1 MNSLIFTFVWIL
13 ISIAFVTMLVTT
25 IVKIANKSKFVGV
38 LISTVTLFF
47 VGLICFVSI
56 FLTLPKSSSYS
67 VDQLFGEQQT
77 KDKKTETKKLEDTPE
92 KGLKG
97 LELGDKIRVN
107 GLEIT
112 VVKAEFVQPEDQYYY
127 PENGKVLKV
136 YYKFKNVDKKQILVD
151 NSAFDLT
158 IDGESQN
165 QFFGMNENTPGF
177 QHQLKKGDTEN
188 SYLYYDVPEADNY
201 KVEMNFKPEDKTYKA
216 DWNIK
221 NSEVKETESNQ
232 PPATEEVPTEQIPSS
247 EEQYNNNNAVQNNDQ
262 QKKLEEQEK
271 KRQEEADKKAQ
282 EEEKQAEADKKREE
296 ELKQKEEE
304 KAKEEEEEKKAQ
316 EEADKKAEE
325 QQRKEEEQAQE
336 DAEKKAE
343 EQQRQAEEKAKEEA
357 DRKAQEEA
365 DKKAQEDAEQ
375 KAKDNSSNEDKA
387 DSKSNEDE

>member
-304 KAKEEEEEKKAQ
+304 KAKEEEAKKAQ

>member
-232 PPATEEVPTEQIPSS
+232 PLATEEVPTEQIPSS

-304 KAKEEEEEKKAQ
+304 KAKEEEKKAQ

>member
-107 GLEIT
+107 GLEVT

-247 EEQYNNNNAVQNNDQ
+247 EEQYNNNAVQNNDQ

-304 KAKEEEEEKKAQ
+304 KAKEEEEKKAQ
-316 EEADKKAEE
+316 EDAEQKAEE
-325 QQRKEEEQAQE
+325 QQRKKEEQAQE

-375 KAKDNSSNEDKA
+375 KVKDNSSNEDKA

>member
-177 QHQLKKGDTEN
+177 QHRLKKGDTEN

-232 PPATEEVPTEQIPSS
+232 PLATEEVPTEQIPSS
-247 EEQYNNNNAVQNNDQ
+247 EEQYNNNAVQNNDQ

-304 KAKEEEEEKKAQ
+304 KAKEEEEKKAQ

>member
-247 EEQYNNNNAVQNNDQ
+247 EEQYNNNAVQNNNQ

-304 KAKEEEEEKKAQ
+304 KAKEEEKKAQ

-365 DKKAQEDAEQ
+365 DKKAEEDAEQ

>member
-232 PPATEEVPTEQIPSS
+232 PLATEKVPTEQIPSS
-247 EEQYNNNNAVQNNDQ
+247 EEQYNNNAVQNNDQ

-304 KAKEEEEEKKAQ
+304 KAKEEEEKKAQ

-375 KAKDNSSNEDKA
+375 KAK
-387 DSKSNEDE
+387 

>member
-247 EEQYNNNNAVQNNDQ
+247 EEQYNNNNNAVQNNDQ

-304 KAKEEEEEKKAQ
+304 KAKEEEEKKAQ

>member
-67 VDQLFGEQQT
+67 VYQLFGEQQT

-232 PPATEEVPTEQIPSS
+232 PLATEEVPTEQIPSS
-247 EEQYNNNNAVQNNDQ
+247 EEQYNNNAVQNNDQ

-304 KAKEEEEEKKAQ
+304 KAKEEEEKKAQ

-336 DAEKKAE
+336 DVEKKAE

>member
-304 KAKEEEEEKKAQ
+304 KAKEEEKKAQ

-365 DKKAQEDAEQ
+365 DKKAEEDAEQ

>member
-247 EEQYNNNNAVQNNDQ
+247 EEQYNNNAVQNNNQ

-304 KAKEEEEEKKAQ
+304 KAKEEEKKAQ

>member
-177 QHQLKKGDTEN
+177 QHQLKKGNTEN

-247 EEQYNNNNAVQNNDQ
+247 EEQYNNNAVQNNDQ

-304 KAKEEEEEKKAQ
+304 KAKEEEKKAQ

>member
-25 IVKIANKSKFVGV
+25 IVKIANKSKFVGA

-247 EEQYNNNNAVQNNDQ
+247 EEQYNNNAVQNNNQ

-304 KAKEEEEEKKAQ
+304 KAKEEEKKAQ

>member
-107 GLEIT
+107 GLEVT

-247 EEQYNNNNAVQNNDQ
+247 EEQYNNNAVQNNDQ

-304 KAKEEEEEKKAQ
+304 KAKEEEEKKAQ
-316 EEADKKAEE
+316 EDAEQKAEE
-325 QQRKEEEQAQE
+325 QQRKKEEQAQE

>member
-232 PPATEEVPTEQIPSS
+232 PLATEEVPTEQIPSS
-247 EEQYNNNNAVQNNDQ
+247 EEQYNNNAVQNNDQ

-304 KAKEEEEEKKAQ
+304 KAKEEEEKKAQ

-365 DKKAQEDAEQ
+365 DKRAQEDAEQ

>member
-201 KVEMNFKPEDKTYKA
+201 KVEMNFKPEDKAYKA

-304 KAKEEEEEKKAQ
+304 KAKEEEE
-316 EEADKKAEE
+316 KKAEE

>member
-107 GLEIT
+107 GLEVT

-247 EEQYNNNNAVQNNDQ
+247 EEQYNNNAVQNNDQ

-304 KAKEEEEEKKAQ
+304 KAKEEEKKAQ
-316 EEADKKAEE
+316 EDDEQKAEE
-325 QQRKEEEQAQE
+325 QQRKKEEQAQE

>member
-107 GLEIT
+107 GLEVT

-247 EEQYNNNNAVQNNDQ
+247 EEQYNNNAVQNNDQ

-304 KAKEEEEEKKAQ
+304 KAKEEEKKAQ
-316 EEADKKAEE
+316 EDDEQKAEE
-325 QQRKEEEQAQE
+325 QQRKKEEQAQE

-387 DSKSNEDE
+387 DSKPNENE

>member
-304 KAKEEEEEKKAQ
+304 KKAQ

-387 DSKSNEDE
+387 DSKSNKDE

>member
-247 EEQYNNNNAVQNNDQ
+247 EEQYNNNAVQNNNQ

-304 KAKEEEEEKKAQ
+304 KAKEEEEKKAQ

>member
-247 EEQYNNNNAVQNNDQ
+247 EEQYNNNAVQNNDQ

-304 KAKEEEEEKKAQ
+304 KAKEEEKKAQ

-387 DSKSNEDE
+387 DSKPNENE

>member
-247 EEQYNNNNAVQNNDQ
+247 EEQYNNNAVQNNDQ

-304 KAKEEEEEKKAQ
+304 KAKEEEEKKAQ

-325 QQRKEEEQAQE
+325 KKAQEEEQAQE

>member
-177 QHQLKKGDTEN
+177 QHQLKKGNTEN

-304 KAKEEEEEKKAQ
+304 KAKEEEEKKAQ

>member
-1 MNSLIFTFVWIL
+1 MNSLIFMFVWIL

-247 EEQYNNNNAVQNNDQ
+247 EEQYNNNAVQNNDQ

-304 KAKEEEEEKKAQ
+304 KKAQ

-325 QQRKEEEQAQE
+325 KKAQEEEQAQE

-343 EQQRQAEEKAKEEA
+343 EQQRQAEKKAKEEA

>member
-232 PPATEEVPTEQIPSS
+232 PLATEEVPTEQIPSS
-247 EEQYNNNNAVQNNDQ
+247 EEQYNNNAVQNNDQ

-304 KAKEEEEEKKAQ
+304 KAKEEEKKAQ

-387 DSKSNEDE
+387 YSKSNEDE

>member
-271 KRQEEADKKAQ
+271 KRQEEVDKKAQ

-304 KAKEEEEEKKAQ
+304 KAKEEEKKAQ

>member
-25 IVKIANKSKFVGV
+25 IVKIANKSKFVGA

-136 YYKFKNVDKKQILVD
+136 YYKFKNVDKKKILVD

-247 EEQYNNNNAVQNNDQ
+247 EEQYNNNAVQNNNQ

-304 KAKEEEEEKKAQ
+304 KAKEEEEKKAQ

-365 DKKAQEDAEQ
+365 DKKAEEDAEQ

>member
-247 EEQYNNNNAVQNNDQ
+247 EEQYNNNAVQNNDQ

-304 KAKEEEEEKKAQ
+304 KAKEEEAKKAQ

>member
-232 PPATEEVPTEQIPSS
+232 PLATEEVPTEQIPSS
-247 EEQYNNNNAVQNNDQ
+247 EEQYNNNAVQNNDQ

-304 KAKEEEEEKKAQ
+304 KAKEEEKKAQ

>member
-1 MNSLIFTFVWIL
+1 MISLIFTFVWIL

-67 VDQLFGEQQT
+67 VDQLFGDQQT
-77 KDKKTETKKLEDTPE
+77 KDKKTENKKLEDTPE

-107 GLEIT
+107 GLEVT
-112 VVKAEFVQPEDQYYY
+112 VVKAEFVQPENQYNY
-127 PENGKVLKV
+127 PEKGKVLKV
-136 YYKFKNVDKKQILVD
+136 YYKFENVGKKQILVD
-151 NSAFDLT
+151 NSAFELT

-165 QFFGMNENTPGF
+165 QFFGMNENTSGF

-188 SYLYYDVPEADNY
+188 SYLYYDVPEADSY

-221 NSEVKETESNQ
+221 KSEVKETESNQ
-232 PPATEEVPTEQIPSS
+232 PPATEEVPTEQIPQS
-247 EEQYNNNNAVQNNDQ
+247 EEPYNNAAQNNEQ

-271 KRQEEADKKAQ
+271 KRQEEANKKAQ
-282 EEEKQAEADKKREE
+282 EEQAEADKKREE

-304 KAKEEEEEKKAQ
+304 AK
-316 EEADKKAEE
+316 KKAEE
-325 QQRKEEEQAQE
+325 EQRKEEQAQE
-336 DAEKKAE
+336 DAEQKAE
-343 EQQRQAEEKAKEEA
+343 EQQNQADEKAKEEA
-357 DRKAQEEA
+357 NRKAQEEA
-365 DKKAQEDAEQ
+365 DKKAQENADQNAQ
-375 KAKDNSSNEDKA
+375 DNSSNEDKA
-387 DSKSNEDE
+387 DSRSNENEE

>member
-304 KAKEEEEEKKAQ
+304 KKAQ

-325 QQRKEEEQAQE
+325 KKAQEEEQAQE

>member
-201 KVEMNFKPEDKTYKA
+201 KVEMNFKPEDKAYKA

-304 KAKEEEEEKKAQ
+304 KKAQ

>member
-127 PENGKVLKV
+127 PENGKVLKS
-136 YYKFKNVDKKQILVD
+136 IL
-151 NSAFDLT
+151 
-158 IDGESQN
+158 
-165 QFFGMNENTPGF
+165 
-177 QHQLKKGDTEN
+177 
-188 SYLYYDVPEADNY
+188 
-201 KVEMNFKPEDKTYKA
+201 
-216 DWNIK
+216 
-221 NSEVKETESNQ
+221 
-232 PPATEEVPTEQIPSS
+232 
-247 EEQYNNNNAVQNNDQ
+247 
-262 QKKLEEQEK
+262 
-271 KRQEEADKKAQ
+271 
-282 EEEKQAEADKKREE
+282 
-296 ELKQKEEE
+296 
-304 KAKEEEEEKKAQ
+304 
-316 EEADKKAEE
+316 
-325 QQRKEEEQAQE
+325 
-336 DAEKKAE
+336 
-343 EQQRQAEEKAKEEA
+343 
-357 DRKAQEEA
+357 
-365 DKKAQEDAEQ
+365 
-375 KAKDNSSNEDKA
+375 
-387 DSKSNEDE
+387 

>member
-247 EEQYNNNNAVQNNDQ
+247 EEQYNNNAVQNNDQ

-304 KAKEEEEEKKAQ
+304 KAKEEEKKAQ

-365 DKKAQEDAEQ
+365 DKKAKEYAEQ

>member
-97 LELGDKIRVN
+97 LELGDKIRMN

-112 VVKAEFVQPEDQYYY
+112 VVKAEFVQSEDQYYY

-304 KAKEEEEEKKAQ
+304 KAKEEEKKAQ

>member
-304 KAKEEEEEKKAQ
+304 K
-316 EEADKKAEE
+316 
-325 QQRKEEEQAQE
+325 
-336 DAEKKAE
+336 KAE

-357 DRKAQEEA
+357 DRKVQEEA

>member
-177 QHQLKKGDTEN
+177 QHQLKKGNTEN
-188 SYLYYDVPEADNY
+188 SYVYYDVPEADNY

-247 EEQYNNNNAVQNNDQ
+247 EEQYNNNAVQNNDQ

-304 KAKEEEEEKKAQ
+304 KAKEEEKKAQ

>member
-177 QHQLKKGDTEN
+177 QHQLKKGNTEN

-247 EEQYNNNNAVQNNDQ
+247 EEQYNNNNNNAVQNNDQ

-296 ELKQKEEE
+296 ELKQK
-304 KAKEEEEEKKAQ
+304 EEEKKAQ

>member
-247 EEQYNNNNAVQNNDQ
+247 EEQYNNNAVQNNDQ

-304 KAKEEEEEKKAQ
+304 KAKEEEKKAQ

-325 QQRKEEEQAQE
+325 KKAQEEEQAQE

>member
-1 MNSLIFTFVWIL
+1 M
-13 ISIAFVTMLVTT
+13 
-25 IVKIANKSKFVGV
+25 

-247 EEQYNNNNAVQNNDQ
+247 EEQYNNNAVQNNDQ

-304 KAKEEEEEKKAQ
+304 KAKEEEEKKAQ

-336 DAEKKAE
+336 DVEKKAE

>member
-221 NSEVKETESNQ
+221 NSEVKKTESNQ

-262 QKKLEEQEK
+262 QKKLEEQGK

-304 KAKEEEEEKKAQ
+304 KAKEEEKKAQ

-343 EQQRQAEEKAKEEA
+343 EHQRQAEEKAKEEA